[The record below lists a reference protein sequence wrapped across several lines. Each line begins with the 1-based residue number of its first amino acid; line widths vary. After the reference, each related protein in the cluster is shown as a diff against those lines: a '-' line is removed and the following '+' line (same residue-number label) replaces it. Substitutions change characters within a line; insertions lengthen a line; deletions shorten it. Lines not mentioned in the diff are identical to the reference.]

1 MKIEGLFDLQVMM
14 FLLMAVGV
22 ILRKLN
28 IVPREGTAV
37 LTDLVL
43 DLILPCNIISAFYM
57 PMDCSVLIAEAE
69 ILVISILIQIF
80 CTCISGILYRRVPK
94 GKRMVLQYATVCSNA
109 GFLGNPVAEGLFGSI
124 GLLYAS
130 FYLIPQRIVM
140 WSAGVS
146 YFTDCPSRKEVLK
159 KVIRHPCIVA
169 VYIGVFL
176 MLTQIRL
183 PGIVS
188 SAIDSIGG
196 CTTPLTM
203 ILIGTILLDADLRH
217 ILTKLT
223 AAYTGIRFVLIPTV
237 VLAGCRL
244 AGVDSL
250 VAGVSVILAAMPAGT
265 TTAILALKYHGDEE
279 FATQCV
285 VLTTLLSVVAI
296 PVWSIIIHTVF
307 PT

>member
-43 DLILPCNIISAFYM
+43 DLILPCNIISAFYI
-57 PMDCSVLIAEAE
+57 PMDRSVLIAEAE

-109 GFLGNPVAEGLFGSI
+109 GFLGNPVAEGLYGSV

-130 FYLIPQRIVM
+130 VYLIPQRIVM

-146 YFTDCPSRKEVLK
+146 YFTECPSKKEVVK
-159 KVIRHPCIVA
+159 KVLKHPCIVA
-169 VYIGVFL
+169 VEIGIVL
-176 MLTQIRL
+176 MVTQVQL
-183 PGIVS
+183 PGFLS
-188 SAIDSIGG
+188 SAIENVGG
-196 CTTPLTM
+196 CTTAITM
-203 ILIGTILLDADLRH
+203 MLIGTILTDVDMRH
-217 ILTKLT
+217 ILTRT
-223 AAYTGIRFVLIPTV
+223 TVAYSFIRLVFIPAV
-237 VLAGCRL
+237 VFAGCWL
-244 AGVDSL
+244 ANIDSV
-250 VAGVSVILAAMPAGT
+250 VAGVSVTLAAMPAGT
-265 TTAILALKYHGDEE
+265 TTAILAMKYHGDEE

-285 VLTTLLSVVAI
+285 VLTTMLSPSAAN
-296 PVWSIIIHTVF
+296 SAGTF
-307 PT
+307 PHFSPM